1 MTGFC
6 GGGCLGWIP
15 LSYIDPGRLIL
26 ASWSK
31 WSALGSTNTLTLT
44 VFKPFLELM
53 LTNEMCSTHD
63 IMIKNIKNVIASD
76 VFLMN
81 FLLWMFRQ
89 GECFICV
96 FLRLISE
103 HIKTPLPPPPY
114 PSEGLY
120 WSTPIMCQRILNG
133 LFAHNWCSTVLIIV
147 DWLALVWN
155 LVNFVLKLIAQS
167 QEQTSKIA
175 IFYFVKPRAYIY
187 SFPLPPS
194 VRCVRSWNLRQ
205 LDVFPNEPSCLWD
218 TGSYVTTHSFI

>member
-63 IMIKNIKNVIASD
+63 IMIKNFKNVIASD
-76 VFLMN
+76 VFLIN

-96 FLRLISE
+96 FLCLISE
-103 HIKTPLPPPPY
+103 RIKTPLPPP
-114 PSEGLY
+114 L
-120 WSTPIMCQRILNG
+120 PIWRILLIHPYHVPKNIQWIIRSQ
-133 LFAHNWCSTVLIIV
+133 LMHNCFDNCRLIQCS
-147 DWLALVWN
+147 
-155 LVNFVLKLIAQS
+155 
-167 QEQTSKIA
+167 
-175 IFYFVKPRAYIY
+175 R
-187 SFPLPPS
+187 
-194 VRCVRSWNLRQ
+194 
-205 LDVFPNEPSCLWD
+205 
-218 TGSYVTTHSFI
+218 

>member
-63 IMIKNIKNVIASD
+63 IMIKNTKNVIAAD
-76 VFLMN
+76 VFLIN

-103 HIKTPLPPPPY
+103 RIKTPLPLLTHLKDYIDPPLSCAKEY
-114 PSEGLY
+114 SMDYSL
-120 WSTPIMCQRILNG
+120 TIDAQL
-133 LFAHNWCSTVLIIV
+133 LIIV

-155 LVNFVLKLIAQS
+155 LVNFVVKLIA
-167 QEQTSKIA
+167 
-175 IFYFVKPRAYIY
+175 
-187 SFPLPPS
+187 
-194 VRCVRSWNLRQ
+194 
-205 LDVFPNEPSCLWD
+205 
-218 TGSYVTTHSFI
+218 